1 MVKRK
6 LTIKMVPEQTSKFIL
21 GMNIRNV
28 YETCRQTLTLLA
40 DAFLVLNQLVDERLK
55 TVLA

>member
-1 MVKRK
+1 MFMK
-6 LTIKMVPEQTSKFIL
+6 
-21 GMNIRNV
+21 
-28 YETCRQTLTLLA
+28 TCRQTLTLLA